1 MFRISR
7 QGWLLRLS
15 CVAPIVLA
23 VQAPGQAAQDAAQA
37 VKDTKIAITV
47 LGCVRQAEVEAA
59 NGPTGSSS
67 SNTRFVLT
75 EVTAT
80 EKPAGSSPSNG
91 AVPAP
96 AGTTGKTVP
105 TATGAGVAPT
115 FRLEASDETLTPH
128 VGHKVEIVGIP
139 DVHAGVPITSGSS
152 PSPASAPK
160 LTVDSIKPI
169 GSVCPE
175 RE

>member
-7 QGWLLRLS
+7 EGWLLRLS
-15 CVAPIVLA
+15 CVAPMVLA
-23 VQAPGQAAQDAAQA
+23 VQSPGQAAQDAARA
-37 VKDTKIAITV
+37 VRDTKVAITV
-47 LGCVRQAEVEAA
+47 LGCVRQAAVESA
-59 NGPTGSSS
+59 NGPSGSSS
-67 SNTRFVLT
+67 PSTRFVLT
-75 EVTAT
+75 EVTTA
-80 EKPAGSSPSNG
+80 EKPAVSSPSNG
-91 AVPAP
+91 AGPAST
-96 AGTTGKTVP
+96 GTTGKTVP

-139 DVHAGVPITSGSS
+139 DIHAGVPITSGSS

-169 GSVCPE
+169 GSVCP
-175 RE
+175 